1 MRINEP
7 VTQRDMGMGN
17 DTEIISTTNLKGL
30 LTTANDDFIR
40 MSGFTWEEL
49 DGKNHNIIRHPDM
62 PPEAYANLWETLKA
76 GKPWMG
82 IVKNRHKCGDHYWVD
97 AFASAQYE
105 DGKVIGYQSV
115 RVKPN
120 QEWVDRAEALYARI
134 MSKKSDS
141 DKRRSTLSKVSLTR
155 FPMSFTTKVGLS
167 VSSLFIVLFAAL
179 AAAGQIAWIPAL
191 IGAITGAG
199 LSYATVYMLLSGL
212 RKMAAKSEKV
222 ANDPLTR
229 YIYTGR
235 TDEIG
240 QIEYALI
247 FMNAKL
253 RTAVGRV
260 KESSFVLDQAATEI
274 ATGNMD
280 LSARTESQASSLE
293 ETASSMEEMT
303 STVQQNADNARLAN
317 QLVSETQQKAE
328 KSGAVVSSTMKAMTE
343 INESSKE
350 IADIINV
357 IDSIAFQTNLLA
369 LNAAVEA
376 ARAGEQGRG
385 FAVVANEV
393 RNLAGRS
400 ADSAKQ
406 IKVLINDSVAKVES
420 GSRLVNESGEALRMI
435 TESVKKVSEIVAEI
449 SESCQEQANGIEQI
463 NQAVAQIDETTQQNA
478 ALVEESAAASE
489 AMTQK
494 VKLLTGLAH
503 QFKQEDAN

>member
-7 VTQRDMGMGN
+7 VTQRDIGMGN
-17 DTEIISTTNLKGL
+17 DTEIISTTNLKGA
-30 LTTANDDFIR
+30 LTSANEDFIR
-40 MSGFTWEEL
+40 MSGFTWDEL
-49 DGKNHNIIRHPDM
+49 DGKSHNMIRHPDM

-105 DGKVIGYQSV
+105 EGKVVGYQSV
-115 RVKPN
+115 RVKSK
-120 QEWVDRAEALYARI
+120 QEWIDRAEALYGKI

-141 DKRRSTLSKVSLTR
+141 DKRRSTLSEVQLTR
-155 FPMSFTTKVGLS
+155 FPMSFTTKVGMAA
-167 VSSLFIVLFAAL
+167 SSIFILLFAGL
-179 AAAGQIAWIPAL
+179 TAAGQIALIPAL
-191 IGAITGAG
+191 VGGITGAALG
-199 LSYATVYMLLSGL
+199 YATVHTMLRSL
-212 RKMAAKSEKV
+212 REVAAKSEKI

-240 QIEYALI
+240 QIEYTQI

-253 RTAVGRV
+253 RTAIGRV
-260 KESSFVLDQAATEI
+260 KESSFVLNTAANEI
-274 ATGNMD
+274 ATGNME
-280 LSARTESQASSLE
+280 LSGRTENQASSLE

-303 STVQQNADNARLAN
+303 SAVQQNAENARQAN
-317 QLVSETQQKAE
+317 QLVRETQEKVE
-328 KSGAVVSSTMKAMTE
+328 KSGSVVTSTMKAMAD

-385 FAVVANEV
+385 FAIVANEV

-400 ADSAKQ
+400 ADSAKL
-406 IKVLINDSVAKVES
+406 IKNLINDSVAKVKN
-420 GSRLVNESGEALRMI
+420 GSKLVNESGEALKMI
-435 TESVKKVSEIVAEI
+435 TESVKKISSIVSEI
-449 SESCQEQANGIEQI
+449 SESFQEQANGIEQI
-463 NQAVAQIDETTQQNA
+463 NQAVTQIDETTQQNA

-489 AMTQK
+489 AMAQK
-494 VKLLTGLAH
+494 VKLLAGLAY
-503 QFKQEDAN
+503 QFKQENIR

>member
-1 MRINEP
+1 MNEP
-7 VTQRDMGMGN
+7 VTQRDMGMSA
-17 DTEIISTTNLKGL
+17 DTEIISTTDLKGII
-30 LTTANDDFIR
+30 TSANDDFIR

-49 DGKNHNIIRHPDM
+49 VGKNHNLVRHPDM

-76 GKPWMG
+76 GKPWIG
-82 IVKNRHKCGDHYWVD
+82 IVKNRHKSGDHYWVD

-115 RVKPN
+115 RVKPT
-120 QEWVDRAEALYARI
+120 QECVNRAEALYAKI

-141 DKRRSTLSKVSLTR
+141 DKRRSTFGKVTLTR
-155 FPMSFTTKVGLS
+155 FPLSFTTRVGLS
-167 VSSLFIVLFAAL
+167 VSSFIMILFTVLAV
-179 AAAGQIAWIPAL
+179 AGQIAWIPAL
-191 IGAITGAG
+191 IGAIVGAG
-199 LSYATVYMLLSGL
+199 ISYAIVYALLSGL
-212 RKMAAKSEKV
+212 RKMAARSEKI
-222 ANDPLTR
+222 ANDALAR

-240 QIEYALI
+240 QIEYAMI

-253 RTAVGRV
+253 RTAMGRV
-260 KESSFVLDQAATEI
+260 KESSLVLDHAASEI
-274 ATGNMD
+274 AAGNME
-280 LSARTESQASSLE
+280 LSSHTENQASSLE

-303 STVQQNADNARLAN
+303 STVQQNANNARQAN
-317 QLVSETQQKAE
+317 QLVRETQQKAE
-328 KSGAVVSSTMKAMTE
+328 KSGAVVTSTMKAMME

-406 IKVLINDSVAKVES
+406 IKALITDSVAKVET
-420 GSRLVNESGEALRMI
+420 GSRLVNESGEALQRI
-435 TESVKKVSEIVAEI
+435 IESVKKVSDIVAEI
-449 SESCQEQANGIEQI
+449 SESSQEQANGIEQI
-463 NQAVAQIDETTQQNA
+463 NQAIAQIDETTQQNA
-478 ALVEESAAASE
+478 ALVEESAAAGE
-489 AMTQK
+489 AMSQK
-494 VKLLTGLAH
+494 VRLLTGLAY

>member
-7 VTQRDMGMGN
+7 VTQRDMGMN
-17 DTEIISTTNLKGL
+17 NETEIISTTNLKGI
-30 LTTANDDFIR
+30 LTSANDDFIR
-40 MSGFTWEEL
+40 MSGFTWDEL
-49 DGKNHNIIRHPDM
+49 NGKNHNIIRHPDM
-62 PPEAYANLWETLKA
+62 PPEAYANLWETLKG

-82 IVKNRHKCGDHYWVD
+82 IVKNRNKCGDHYWVD

-105 DGKVIGYQSV
+105 DGQVIGYQSV
-115 RVKPN
+115 RVKPK
-120 QEWVDRAEALYARI
+120 QEWVDRAEALYAKI
-134 MSKKSDS
+134 MSKKTDS
-141 DKRRSTLSKVSLTR
+141 DKRRSALSSVKLTR
-155 FPMSFTTKVGLS
+155 FPLSFTTRVGLS
-167 VSSLFIVLFAAL
+167 VSSLFIVLFTIL

-191 IGAITGAG
+191 AGAVTGAG
-199 LSYATVYMLLSGL
+199 VSYATVYTLLSGL
-212 RKMAAKSEKV
+212 RKMAARSEKI
-222 ANDPLTR
+222 ANDALTR

-253 RTAVGRV
+253 RTAIGRV
-260 KESSFVLDQAATEI
+260 KESSSVLDHSASEI
-274 ATGNMD
+274 ATGNLY
-280 LSARTESQASSLE
+280 LSERTENQASSLE
-293 ETASSMEEMT
+293 ETASSMEEIT
-303 STVQQNADNARLAN
+303 STVQQNADNARQAN
-317 QLVSETQQKAE
+317 QLVHDSQRYAE
-328 KSGAVVSSTMKAMTE
+328 KSGAVVASAMHAMAE
-343 INESSKE
+343 IHDSSKE
-350 IADIINV
+350 IAEIINV

-406 IKVLINDSVAKVES
+406 IKILINDSVAKVEKGAS
-420 GSRLVNESGEALRMI
+420 LVNESGEALRMI
-435 TESVKKVSEIVAEI
+435 TESVKKVSDIVAEI

-463 NQAVAQIDETTQQNA
+463 NQAVSQIDETTQQNA

-489 AMTQK
+489 AMSQK
-494 VKLLTGLAH
+494 VKLLAGLAY
-503 QFKQEDAN
+503 QFKQENAH

>member
-7 VTQRDMGMGN
+7 VTQRDMGMN
-17 DTEIISTTNLKGL
+17 NETEIISTTNLKGI
-30 LTTANDDFIR
+30 LTSANDDFIR
-40 MSGFTWEEL
+40 MSGFTWDEL
-49 DGKNHNIIRHPDM
+49 SGKNHNIIRHPDM
-62 PPEAYANLWETLKA
+62 PPEAYANLWETLKG

-82 IVKNRHKCGDHYWVD
+82 IVKNRNKCGDHYWVD

-105 DGKVIGYQSV
+105 DGQVIGYQSV
-115 RVKPN
+115 RVKPK
-120 QEWVDRAEALYARI
+120 QEWVDRAEALYAKI
-134 MSKKSDS
+134 MSKKTDS
-141 DKRRSTLSKVSLTR
+141 DKRRSALSSVKLTR
-155 FPMSFTTKVGLS
+155 FPLSFTTRAGLS
-167 VSSLFIVLFAAL
+167 VSSLFIVLFTIL

-191 IGAITGAG
+191 AGAVTGAG
-199 LSYATVYMLLSGL
+199 VSYATVYTLLSGL
-212 RKMAAKSEKV
+212 RKMAARSEKI
-222 ANDPLTR
+222 ANDALTR

-253 RTAVGRV
+253 RTAIGRV
-260 KESSFVLDQAATEI
+260 KESSSVLDHSASEI
-274 ATGNMD
+274 ATGNLY
-280 LSARTESQASSLE
+280 LSERTENQASSLE
-293 ETASSMEEMT
+293 ETASSMEEIT
-303 STVQQNADNARLAN
+303 STVQQNADNARQAN
-317 QLVSETQQKAE
+317 QLVHDSQRYAE
-328 KSGAVVSSTMKAMTE
+328 KSGAVVTSAMHAMAE
-343 INESSKE
+343 IHDSSKE
-350 IADIINV
+350 IAEIINV

-406 IKVLINDSVAKVES
+406 IKILINDSVAKVEKGAS
-420 GSRLVNESGEALRMI
+420 LVNESGEALRMI
-435 TESVKKVSEIVAEI
+435 TESVKKVSDIVAEI

-463 NQAVAQIDETTQQNA
+463 NQAVSQIDETTQQNA

-489 AMTQK
+489 AMSQK
-494 VKLLTGLAH
+494 VKLLAGLAY
-503 QFKQEDAN
+503 QFKQENAH

>member
-7 VTQRDMGMGN
+7 VTQRDMGMN
-17 DTEIISTTNLKGL
+17 NETEIISTTNLKGI
-30 LTTANDDFIR
+30 LTSANDDFIR
-40 MSGFTWEEL
+40 MSGFTWDEL
-49 DGKNHNIIRHPDM
+49 NGKNHNIIRHPDM
-62 PPEAYANLWETLKA
+62 PPEAYANLWETLKG

-82 IVKNRHKCGDHYWVD
+82 IVKNRNKCGDHYWVD

-105 DGKVIGYQSV
+105 DGQVIGYQSV
-115 RVKPN
+115 RVKPK
-120 QEWVDRAEALYARI
+120 QEWVDRAEALYAKI
-134 MSKKSDS
+134 MSKKTDS
-141 DKRRSTLSKVSLTR
+141 DKRRSMLSNVKLTR
-155 FPMSFTTKVGLS
+155 FPLSFTTRVGLS
-167 VSSLFIVLFAAL
+167 VSSLFIILFTIL

-191 IGAITGAG
+191 AGAITGAG
-199 LSYATVYMLLSGL
+199 VSYATVYTLLSGL
-212 RKMAAKSEKV
+212 RKMAACSEKI
-222 ANDPLTR
+222 ANDALTR

-253 RTAVGRV
+253 RTAIGRV
-260 KESSFVLDQAATEI
+260 KESSSVLDHSASEI
-274 ATGNMD
+274 ATGNLY
-280 LSARTESQASSLE
+280 LSERTENQASSLE
-293 ETASSMEEMT
+293 ETASSMEEIT
-303 STVQQNADNARLAN
+303 STVQQNADNARQAN
-317 QLVSETQQKAE
+317 QLVHDSQRYAE
-328 KSGAVVSSTMKAMTE
+328 KSGAVVTSAMHAMAE
-343 INESSKE
+343 IHDSSKE
-350 IADIINV
+350 IAEIINV

-406 IKVLINDSVAKVES
+406 IKTLINDSVAKVEKGTS
-420 GSRLVNESGEALRMI
+420 LVNESGEALRKI
-435 TESVKKVSEIVAEI
+435 TESVKKISSIVAEI

-463 NQAVAQIDETTQQNA
+463 NQAVSQIDETTQQNA

-489 AMTQK
+489 AMSQK
-494 VKLLTGLAH
+494 VKLLAGLAY
-503 QFKQEDAN
+503 QFKQENAH

>member
-7 VTQRDMGMGN
+7 VTQRDMGMN
-17 DTEIISTTNLKGL
+17 NETEIISTTNLKGI
-30 LTTANDDFIR
+30 LTSANDDFIR
-40 MSGFTWEEL
+40 MSGFTWDEL
-49 DGKNHNIIRHPDM
+49 SGKNHNIIRHPDM
-62 PPEAYANLWETLKA
+62 PPEAYANLWETLKG

-82 IVKNRHKCGDHYWVD
+82 IVKNRNKCGDHYWVD

-105 DGKVIGYQSV
+105 DGQVIGYQSV
-115 RVKPN
+115 RVKPK
-120 QEWVDRAEALYARI
+120 QEWVDRAEALYAKI
-134 MSKKSDS
+134 MSKKTDS
-141 DKRRSTLSKVSLTR
+141 DKRRSTLSSVKLTR
-155 FPMSFTTKVGLS
+155 FPLSFTTRVGLS
-167 VSSLFIVLFAAL
+167 VSSLFIILFTIL

-191 IGAITGAG
+191 AGAVTGAG
-199 LSYATVYMLLSGL
+199 VSYATVYTLLSGL
-212 RKMAAKSEKV
+212 RKMAARSEKI
-222 ANDPLTR
+222 ANDALTR

-253 RTAVGRV
+253 RTAIGRV
-260 KESSFVLDQAATEI
+260 KESSSVLDHSASEI
-274 ATGNMD
+274 ATGNLY
-280 LSARTESQASSLE
+280 LSERTENQASSLE
-293 ETASSMEEMT
+293 ETASSMEEIT
-303 STVQQNADNARLAN
+303 STVQQNADNAHQAN
-317 QLVSETQQKAE
+317 QLVHDSQRYAE
-328 KSGAVVSSTMKAMTE
+328 KSGAVVTSAMHAMAE
-343 INESSKE
+343 IHDSSKE
-350 IADIINV
+350 IAEIINV

-406 IKVLINDSVAKVES
+406 IKILINDSVAKVEKGAS
-420 GSRLVNESGEALRMI
+420 LVNESGEALRMI
-435 TESVKKVSEIVAEI
+435 TESVKKVSDIVAEI

-463 NQAVAQIDETTQQNA
+463 NQAVSQIDETTQQNA

-489 AMTQK
+489 AMSQK
-494 VKLLTGLAH
+494 VKLLAGLAY
-503 QFKQEDAN
+503 QFKQENAH

>member
-7 VTQRDMGMGN
+7 VTKRDMGMGN
-17 DTEIISTTNLKGL
+17 ETEIISTTDLKGI

-40 MSGFTWEEL
+40 MSGFTWDEL
-49 DGKNHNIIRHPDM
+49 MGKNHNIIRHPDM
-62 PPEAYANLWETLKA
+62 PPEAFSNLWETLKD
-76 GKPWMG
+76 GKAWMG
-82 IVKNRHKCGDHYWVD
+82 IVKNRNKCGDHYWVD

-115 RVKPN
+115 RVKPK
-120 QEWVDRAEALYARI
+120 QEWVDRAEALYSTI
-134 MSKKSDS
+134 MSKKSES
-141 DKRRSTLSKVSLTR
+141 DKRRSTLGKVTLTR
-155 FPMSFTTKVGLS
+155 FPLSFTTKVGLS
-167 VSSLFIVLFAAL
+167 VSSLFIALFTIL
-179 AAAGQIAWIPAL
+179 AAAGQIGWIPAL
-191 IGAITGAG
+191 IGAIAGAG
-199 LSYATVYMLLSGL
+199 ISYATVYTMLSGL
-212 RKMAAKSEKV
+212 RSMAKRSEKI
-222 ANDPLTR
+222 ANDALTR

-240 QIEYALI
+240 QIEYAMI

-253 RTAVGRV
+253 RTAIGRV
-260 KESSFVLDQAATEI
+260 KESSLVLDHAASEI
-274 ATGNMD
+274 ASGNMD

-303 STVQQNADNARLAN
+303 STVQQNADNARQAN
-317 QLVSETQQKAE
+317 QLVRETQQQAE
-328 KSGAVVSSTMKAMTE
+328 KSGAVVTSAMQAMSE
-343 INESSKE
+343 INASSKE

-357 IDSIAFQTNLLA
+357 IDAIAFQTNLLA

-406 IKVLINDSVAKVES
+406 IKTLINDSVAKVEN
-420 GSRLVNESGEALRMI
+420 GARLVNESGEALRMI
-435 TESVKKVSEIVAEI
+435 SESVRKVSGIVAEI
-449 SESCQEQANGIEQI
+449 SESSQEQANGIEQI
-463 NQAVAQIDETTQQNA
+463 NQAVSQIDETTQQNA

-494 VKLLTGLAH
+494 VKLLAGLAY
-503 QFKQEDAN
+503 QFKQEDAH

>member
-7 VTQRDMGMGN
+7 VTQRDMGMN
-17 DTEIISTTNLKGL
+17 NETEIISTTNLKGI
-30 LTTANDDFIR
+30 LTSANDDFIR
-40 MSGFTWEEL
+40 MSGFTWDEL
-49 DGKNHNIIRHPDM
+49 SGKNHNIIRHPDM
-62 PPEAYANLWETLKA
+62 PPEAYANLWETLKS

-82 IVKNRHKCGDHYWVD
+82 IVKNRNKCGDHYWVD

-105 DGKVIGYQSV
+105 DGQVIGYQSV
-115 RVKPN
+115 RVKPK
-120 QEWVDRAEALYARI
+120 QEWVDRAEALYAKI
-134 MSKKSDS
+134 MSKKTDS
-141 DKRRSTLSKVSLTR
+141 DKRRSALSSVKLTR
-155 FPMSFTTKVGLS
+155 FPLSFTTRVGLS
-167 VSSLFIVLFAAL
+167 VSSLFIVLFTIL

-191 IGAITGAG
+191 AGAVTGAG
-199 LSYATVYMLLSGL
+199 VSYATVYTLLSGL
-212 RKMAAKSEKV
+212 RKMAARSEKI
-222 ANDPLTR
+222 ANDALTR

-253 RTAVGRV
+253 RTAIGRV
-260 KESSFVLDQAATEI
+260 KESSSVLDHSASEI
-274 ATGNMD
+274 ATGNLY
-280 LSARTESQASSLE
+280 LSERTENQASSLE
-293 ETASSMEEMT
+293 ETASSMEEIT
-303 STVQQNADNARLAN
+303 STVQQNADNARQAN
-317 QLVSETQQKAE
+317 QLVHDSQRYAE
-328 KSGAVVSSTMKAMTE
+328 KSGAVVTSAMHAMAE
-343 INESSKE
+343 IHDSSKE
-350 IADIINV
+350 IAEIINV

-406 IKVLINDSVAKVES
+406 IKILINDSVAKVEKGAS
-420 GSRLVNESGEALRMI
+420 LVNESGEALRMI
-435 TESVKKVSEIVAEI
+435 TESVKKVSDIVAEI

-463 NQAVAQIDETTQQNA
+463 NQAVSQIDETTQQNA

-489 AMTQK
+489 AMSQK
-494 VKLLTGLAH
+494 VKLLAGLAY
-503 QFKQEDAN
+503 QFKQENAH

>member
-7 VTQRDMGMGN
+7 VTQRDMGMN
-17 DTEIISTTNLKGL
+17 NETEIISTTNLKGI
-30 LTTANDDFIR
+30 LTSANDDFIR
-40 MSGFTWEEL
+40 MSGFTWDEL
-49 DGKNHNIIRHPDM
+49 SGKNHNIIRHPDM
-62 PPEAYANLWETLKA
+62 PPEAYANLWETLKG

-82 IVKNRHKCGDHYWVD
+82 IVKNRNKCGDHYWVD

-105 DGKVIGYQSV
+105 DGQVIGYQSV
-115 RVKPN
+115 RVKPK
-120 QEWVDRAEALYARI
+120 QEWVDRAEALYAKI
-134 MSKKSDS
+134 MSKKTDS
-141 DKRRSTLSKVSLTR
+141 DKRRSALSSVKLTR
-155 FPMSFTTKVGLS
+155 FPLSFTTRVGLS
-167 VSSLFIVLFAAL
+167 VSSLFIVLFTIL

-191 IGAITGAG
+191 AGAVTGAG
-199 LSYATVYMLLSGL
+199 VSYATVYTLLSGL
-212 RKMAAKSEKV
+212 RKMAARSEKI
-222 ANDPLTR
+222 ANDALTR

-253 RTAVGRV
+253 RTAIGRV
-260 KESSFVLDQAATEI
+260 KESSSVLDHSASEI
-274 ATGNMD
+274 ATGNLY
-280 LSARTESQASSLE
+280 LSERTENQASSLE
-293 ETASSMEEMT
+293 ETASSMEEIT
-303 STVQQNADNARLAN
+303 STVQQNADNARQAN
-317 QLVSETQQKAE
+317 QLVHDSQRYAE
-328 KSGAVVSSTMKAMTE
+328 KSGAVVTSAMHAMAE
-343 INESSKE
+343 IHDSSKE
-350 IADIINV
+350 IAEIINV

-406 IKVLINDSVAKVES
+406 IKILINDSVAKVEKGAS
-420 GSRLVNESGEALRMI
+420 LVNESGEALRMI
-435 TESVKKVSEIVAEI
+435 TESVKKVSDIVAEI

-463 NQAVAQIDETTQQNA
+463 NQAVSQIDETTQQNA

-489 AMTQK
+489 AMSQK
-494 VKLLTGLAH
+494 VKLLAGLAY
-503 QFKQEDAN
+503 QFKQENAH

>member
-7 VTQRDMGMGN
+7 VTQRDMGMN
-17 DTEIISTTNLKGL
+17 NETEIISTTNLKGI
-30 LTTANDDFIR
+30 LTSANDDFIR
-40 MSGFTWEEL
+40 MSGFTWDEL
-49 DGKNHNIIRHPDM
+49 NGKNHNIIRHPDM
-62 PPEAYANLWETLKA
+62 PPEAYANLWETLKG

-82 IVKNRHKCGDHYWVD
+82 IVKNRNKCGDHYWVD

-105 DGKVIGYQSV
+105 DGQVIGYQSV
-115 RVKPN
+115 RVKPK
-120 QEWVDRAEALYARI
+120 QEWVDRAEALYAKI
-134 MSKKSDS
+134 MSKKTDS
-141 DKRRSTLSKVSLTR
+141 DKRRSTLSNVKLTR
-155 FPMSFTTKVGLS
+155 FPLSFTTRVGLS
-167 VSSLFIVLFAAL
+167 VSSLFIILFTIL

-191 IGAITGAG
+191 AGAITGAG
-199 LSYATVYMLLSGL
+199 VSYATVYTLLSGL
-212 RKMAAKSEKV
+212 RKMAARSEKI
-222 ANDPLTR
+222 ANDALTR

-253 RTAVGRV
+253 RTAIGRV
-260 KESSFVLDQAATEI
+260 KESSSVLDHSASEI
-274 ATGNMD
+274 ATGNLY
-280 LSARTESQASSLE
+280 LSERTENQASSLE
-293 ETASSMEEMT
+293 ETASSMEEIT
-303 STVQQNADNARLAN
+303 STVQQNADNARQAN
-317 QLVSETQQKAE
+317 QLVHDSQRYAE
-328 KSGAVVSSTMKAMTE
+328 KSGAVVTSAMHAMAE
-343 INESSKE
+343 IHDSSKE
-350 IADIINV
+350 IAEIINV

-406 IKVLINDSVAKVES
+406 IKTLINDSVAKVEKGTS
-420 GSRLVNESGEALRMI
+420 LVNESGEALRKI
-435 TESVKKVSEIVAEI
+435 TESVKKISSIVAEI

-463 NQAVAQIDETTQQNA
+463 NQAVSQIDETTQQNA

-489 AMTQK
+489 AMSQK
-494 VKLLTGLAH
+494 VKLLAGLAY
-503 QFKQEDAN
+503 QFKQENAH

>member
-400 ADSAKQ
+400 GRFSQTDQNPDQRQRRQSRERLQTRQRIRRSAQ
-406 IKVLINDSVAKVES
+406 NDYRKRQES
-420 GSRLVNESGEALRMI
+420 IGNCCRDL
-435 TESVKKVSEIVAEI
+435 
-449 SESCQEQANGIEQI
+449 GI
-463 NQAVAQIDETTQQNA
+463 
-478 ALVEESAAASE
+478 LPGAS
-489 AMTQK
+489 QRY
-494 VKLLTGLAH
+494 
-503 QFKQEDAN
+503 